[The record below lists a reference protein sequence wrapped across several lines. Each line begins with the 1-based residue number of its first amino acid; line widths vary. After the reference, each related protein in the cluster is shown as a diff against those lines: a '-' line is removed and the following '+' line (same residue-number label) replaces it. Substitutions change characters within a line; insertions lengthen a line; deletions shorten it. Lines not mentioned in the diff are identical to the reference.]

1 MDENF
6 TIMIHK
12 LLYTLGSSIRN
23 PSLRKHLAFLE
34 KTHYWSK
41 KELEDYQFF
50 KLKEL
55 LNYSYDNSIFYRKH
69 FTSNNF
75 NPNDLKKISDI
86 KKIPMLQKSDLLKN
100 NSTIHTNWLGKKF
113 KAITSGSSGNS
124 LSFQR
129 DESADSFNRA
139 VTQYCYSWYNVHPWH
154 RNGYFWGFNYTFEKK
169 IRTNFL
175 DFLQNRFRVFSYQKS
190 ELKIFIKKLSKAV
203 YIHGYSSMIYHVA
216 RLINQ
221 GDLTKPKGIIFIKG
235 TSEKIYKNYHKEVI
249 KAFGSKIRSEYGATE
264 SGIIAFECPAG
275 SMHIN
280 MEGVIVEEVNNE
292 IVVTNLQMKSFP
304 IIRYRLG
311 DYIKLASNSIKC
323 NCGRN
328 HRILEEVTG
337 RIGQLVYGKNEIYPS
352 LIFYYIFKNLDL
364 HHSIS
369 LNYQIIQK
377 EKGKLFIRIE
387 QQLKQIEL
395 KKIDSEFVKYFGQD
409 IQYDIQEKCLLHS
422 GKEKLKSFISHLH
435 YEF

>member
-1 MDENF
+1 MSRR
-6 TIMIHK
+6 
-12 LLYTLGSSIRN
+12 SS
-23 PSLRKHLAFLE
+23 
-34 KTHYWSK
+34 
-41 KELEDYQFF
+41 
-50 KLKEL
+50 
-55 LNYSYDNSIFYRKH
+55 
-69 FTSNNF
+69 
-75 NPNDLKKISDI
+75 
-86 KKIPMLQKSDLLKN
+86 
-100 NSTIHTNWLGKKF
+100 
-113 KAITSGSSGNS
+113 
-124 LSFQR
+124 
-129 DESADSFNRA
+129 
-139 VTQYCYSWYNVHPWH
+139 
-154 RNGYFWGFNYTFEKK
+154 
-169 IRTNFL
+169 
-175 DFLQNRFRVFSYQKS
+175 
-190 ELKIFIKKLSKAV
+190 
-203 YIHGYSSMIYHVA
+203 
-216 RLINQ
+216 
-221 GDLTKPKGIIFIKG
+221 IFIKG